1 MPAFSRRV
9 PWRLE
14 PNRLAAA
21 VRALRGAGEPFDD
34 LTVSNPTKVGLP
46 YPPSLLAALADPRGL
61 EYEPQPLGRMEARQA
76 VAHRYARH
84 GAAVDAD
91 QVVLTASTSEAYSL
105 LFKVLC
111 DPGDEVLVPRPGY
124 PLFDQLAHLDAVVA
138 RPYGL
143 EYHGAWTVDLDSVRA
158 ALGPLTK
165 AIVLVSPGNP
175 TGAFSKA
182 AELEVVRELAAAH
195 DLVLVSDEVFADYP
209 LQPPGDAVATAL
221 TDAAGD
227 GPLTVVLGGLSK
239 AVGLPQHKLGWMV
252 VAGPHRARA
261 ALLARLEYACDAY
274 LSVATPVQA
283 AAPRLLA
290 DGEAVRDAIRRR
302 IAANLGALL
311 RRVARTPSCTLLP
324 PEGGWSAVV
333 RVPAIRAEEELVLD
347 LLEHDRVL
355 VHPGY
360 FFDFRTEAYVVVSL
374 LPVPEVFERAVDR
387 LCRRVGEE

>member
-1 MPAFSRRV
+1 MPIFSQRV
-9 PWRLE
+9 PRRLE

-21 VRALRGAGEPFDD
+21 VRTLRAAGEPFDD

-46 YPPSLLAALADPRGL
+46 YPPSLAAALADARGL
-61 EYEPQPLGRMEARQA
+61 AYDPQPLGRREAREA
-76 VAHRYARH
+76 VAHEYARH
-84 GAAVDAD
+84 GAAVDPD

-111 DPGDEVLVPRPGY
+111 DPGDEVLVPTPGY
-124 PLFDQLAHLDAVVA
+124 PLFDHLARLDAVVA
-138 RPYGL
+138 RPYRL
-143 EYHGAWTVDLDSVRA
+143 EYHGAWTLDLASVRA
-158 ALGPLTK
+158 ALGPQTR

-182 AELEVVRELAAAH
+182 ADLRAVRELAAAH

-209 LQPPGDAVATAL
+209 LQVPADAVATAL
-221 TDAAGD
+221 EGAGTD

-252 VAGPHRARA
+252 VAGPPRARA

-274 LSVATPVQA
+274 LSVATAVQA
-283 AAPRLLA
+283 AAPQLLA
-290 DGEAVRDAIRRR
+290 DGEAVREAIRRR
-302 IAANLGALL
+302 IATNLATLA
-311 RRVARTPSCTLLP
+311 RRLARTPSCTLLT

-347 LLEHDRVL
+347 LLERDRVL

-374 LPVPEVFERAVDR
+374 LPVPEVFERAIDR
-387 LCRRVGEE
+387 VCRRAGEA

>member
-1 MPAFSRRV
+1 MPIFSRRV

-21 VRALRGAGEPFDD
+21 VRALRAAGEPFDD

-46 YPPSLLAALADPRGL
+46 YPPSLVAALADARAL
-61 EYEPQPLGRMEARQA
+61 EYEPQPLGRREAREA
-76 VAHRYARH
+76 VAREYARH
-84 GAAVDAD
+84 GAAVDPD

-111 DPGDEVLVPRPGY
+111 DPGDEVLVPTPGY
-124 PLFDQLAHLDAVVA
+124 PLFDHLARLDAVVA
-138 RPYGL
+138 RPYRL
-143 EYHGAWTVDLDSVRA
+143 EYHGAWTLDLASVRA
-158 ALGPLTK
+158 ALGPQTR

-175 TGAFSKA
+175 TGAFSRA
-182 AELEVVRELAAAH
+182 AELDAVRELAAAR

-209 LQPPGDAVATAL
+209 LQAPADAVATAL
-221 TDAAGD
+221 EGAGTD

-252 VAGPHRARA
+252 VAGPPRARA

-274 LSVATPVQA
+274 LSVATAVQA
-283 AAPRLLA
+283 AAPHLLA
-290 DGEAVRDAIRRR
+290 DGDAVREAIRGR
-302 IAANLGALL
+302 IATNLAALA
-311 RRVARTPSCTLLP
+311 RRAARAPSCTLLP

-333 RVPAIRAEEELVLD
+333 RVPAIRTEEELVLD
-347 LLEHDRVL
+347 LLERDRVL

-360 FFDFRTEAYVVVSL
+360 FFDFRTEAYIVVSL
-374 LPVPEVFERAVDR
+374 LPVPEVFERAIDR
-387 LCRRVGEE
+387 VCRRAGQA